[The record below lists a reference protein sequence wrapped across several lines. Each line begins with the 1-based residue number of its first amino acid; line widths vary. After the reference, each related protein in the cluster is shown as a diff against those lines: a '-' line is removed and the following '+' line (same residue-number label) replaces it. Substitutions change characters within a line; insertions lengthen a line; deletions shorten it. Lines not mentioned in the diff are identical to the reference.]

1 MSTNMRLKPGETLSV
16 IAGLVEVTVSLPQDG
31 SIPSVKVTKDGR
43 NLMDWTIDPK
53 FLREAPAEVR
63 PPLIGVFSNET

>member
-1 MSTNMRLKPGETLSV
+1 MSANMRLKPGETLSV
-16 IAGLVEVTVSLPQDG
+16 IAGLVEVMVTLPQDG
-31 SIPSVKVTKDGR
+31 SIPSVKVIKDGR

-53 FLREAPAEVR
+53 FLRETPTEVR